1 MSAADELLDTASVAD
16 TSSSTRGA
24 FATWYTVIILTLLY
38 VLAFV
43 DRQVIA
49 LLATPIKRD
58 LGLSDVELSL
68 LMGLAF
74 VVLFSVLGV
83 PAGWLADRVSR
94 KRMIGAGVALW
105 SAMTIVSGLARSYTQ
120 LFVGRIGVGVGES
133 AIVPASFSL
142 IQASLPATERGK
154 AFGIFSLGPTFG
166 ISLSLVLGGLIFSAA
181 EAGQFS
187 NVPFLSGLKS
197 WQAVFVLLG
206 VFGLPLSLLAV
217 TLHEPM
223 RRTASERTAAAGF
236 GEGLRHVQAHLRPYL
251 LLVGFI
257 TCTSTFAFSFGAW
270 SPSMLV
276 RNFNLTPAEVGYLL
290 GPSSLA
296 GSLVGQLLFGTLVD
310 RLTKQGHLDAAPRVG
325 LFTVTATLLL
335 ALVIPFTNS
344 VGWATAL
351 ITLYFV
357 VQGVFYPIG
366 ANCLARLTPRRFMGK
381 LTGLYL
387 VFQGGIAAA
396 LGPTLVALAGEHVFV
411 ASGPRAIGYGI
422 ALVAS
427 IILLIA
433 LALLMPLRAVMART
447 AAEA

>member
-1 MSAADELLDTASVAD
+1 
-16 TSSSTRGA
+16 
-24 FATWYTVIILTLLY
+24 
-38 VLAFV
+38 
-43 DRQVIA
+43 
-49 LLATPIKRD
+49 
-58 LGLSDVELSL
+58 
-68 LMGLAF
+68 
-74 VVLFSVLGV
+74 
-83 PAGWLADRVSR
+83 
-94 KRMIGAGVALW
+94 
-105 SAMTIVSGLARSYTQ
+105 
-120 LFVGRIGVGVGES
+120 
-133 AIVPASFSL
+133 
-142 IQASLPATERGK
+142 
-154 AFGIFSLGPTFG
+154 
-166 ISLSLVLGGLIFSAA
+166 
-181 EAGQFS
+181 
-187 NVPFLSGLKS
+187 
-197 WQAVFVLLG
+197 
-206 VFGLPLSLLAV
+206 
-217 TLHEPM
+217 
-223 RRTASERTAAAGF
+223 
-236 GEGLRHVQAHLRPYL
+236 
-251 LLVGFI
+251 
-257 TCTSTFAFSFGAW
+257 
-270 SPSMLV
+270 MLV

-325 LFTVTATLLL
+325 VFTVTATLLL

-366 ANCLARLTPRRFMGK
+366 ANCLARLTPGRFMGK

>member
-1 MSAADELLDTASVAD
+1 
-16 TSSSTRGA
+16 
-24 FATWYTVIILTLLY
+24 
-38 VLAFV
+38 
-43 DRQVIA
+43 
-49 LLATPIKRD
+49 
-58 LGLSDVELSL
+58 
-68 LMGLAF
+68 
-74 VVLFSVLGV
+74 
-83 PAGWLADRVSR
+83 
-94 KRMIGAGVALW
+94 MIGVGVALW
-105 SAMTIVSGLARSYTQ
+105 SVMTIVSGLARSYTH
-120 LFVGRIGVGVGES
+120 LFVGRVGVGVGES

-142 IQASLPATERGK
+142 IQASLPPTERGK

-187 NVPFLSGLKS
+187 SVPFISALKS

-206 VFGLPLSLLAV
+206 LFGLPLSLLAM

-223 RRTASERTAAAGF
+223 RRAALDRTGVAGF
-236 GEGLRHVQAHLRPYL
+236 GEALRHVRAHLRAYA

-276 RNFNLTPAEVGYLL
+276 RNFNLTPAEVGFLL
-290 GPSSLA
+290 GPSSLV
-296 GSLVGQLLFGTLVD
+296 GSLVGQLLFGTIID

-325 LFTVTATLLL
+325 LFTVTATLAL
-335 ALVIPFTNS
+335 AIAIPFAIS
-344 VGWATAL
+344 LGWATAL

-366 ANCLARLTPRRFMGK
+366 ANCLARLTPSRFMGK

-387 VFQGGIAAA
+387 VFQGGVAAA
-396 LGPTLVALAGEHVFV
+396 LGPTLVALAGEHLFV

-422 ALVAS
+422 ALVAMC
-427 IILLIA
+427 ILVIA
-433 LALLMPLRAVMART
+433 LALLVPLRAVIART

>member
-1 MSAADELLDTASVAD
+1 VSAADERIDVAAVAD
-16 TSSSTRGA
+16 TPSPTRGA

-38 VLAFV
+38 VLAFI

-74 VVLFSVLGV
+74 VVLFSVLGL

-94 KRMIGAGVALW
+94 KRMIGVGVALW

-120 LFVGRIGVGVGES
+120 LFVGRIGVGVGVGVGES

-187 NVPFLSGLKS
+187 NVPLLSTLKS

-217 TLHEPM
+217 TLHDPV
-223 RRTASERTAAAGF
+223 RRAASERADAAGF
-236 GEGLRHVQAHLRPYL
+236 GEALRHVQAHLRAYV

-276 RNFNLTPAEVGYLL
+276 RNFNLAPAEVGYLL

-296 GSLVGQLLFGTLVD
+296 GSLVGQLFFGTLVD
-310 RLTKQGHLDAAPRVG
+310 WLTKQGHRDAAPRVG
-325 LFTVTATLLL
+325 LFTVTATL
-335 ALVIPFTNS
+335 VIAIAIPQTNS
-344 VGWATAL
+344 
-351 ITLYFV
+351 
-357 VQGVFYPIG
+357 
-366 ANCLARLTPRRFMGK
+366 
-381 LTGLYL
+381 
-387 VFQGGIAAA
+387 
-396 LGPTLVALAGEHVFV
+396 LG
-411 ASGPRAIGYGI
+411 
-422 ALVAS
+422 
-427 IILLIA
+427 
-433 LALLMPLRAVMART
+433 
-447 AAEA
+447 